1 MSRTLN
7 TQEIHTLSLHRVLE
21 EWGEAGSAAG
31 QGEGGGAAAQTGD
44 ATWRNTF
51 FPNDLWA
58 SLGGDFEPVASAS
71 TDVSGIGFYSWSSPE
86 LLADVKLF
94 HERSLR
100 NHGWIVVGN
109 EAVPRAKRFDT
120 RENPIVG
127 RRPQLTIEFEPLW
140 LPALEPAGVTLL
152 VVVLAAVAAGS
163 LRR

>member
-1 MSRTLN
+1 M
-7 TQEIHTLSLHRVLE
+7 
-21 EWGEAGSAAG
+21 
-31 QGEGGGAAAQTGD
+31 
-44 ATWRNTF
+44 F
-51 FPNDLWA
+51 
-58 SLGGDFEPVASAS
+58 ASATAIVGTGNGS
-71 TDVSGIGFYSWSSPE
+71 QGVWSSA
-86 LLADVKLF
+86 LMASDVQNWLDNPATNF
-94 HERSLR
+94 
-100 NHGWIVVGN
+100 GWIVVGN